1 MAKRLKN
8 VSVNSV
14 DLCKQGANQRAYI
27 CLKKSMEGKNVDLK
41 TSIIQNVCKELNITI
56 EDICKA
62 LGFSIQEE
70 ESQEQ
75 KMKKAMSDSI
85 TSILLDENKTAEQK
99 QELLQKSVDEFYNTI
114 YDFAKEKQQ
123 SEAETETETEPEQE
137 DENMD
142 INKMTEED
150 RAIYEELKKKYEPE
164 PQPKPEQKTQTELH
178 PEVKKALQEAETAK
192 QELQELKKSME
203 MKEFENIAKQYE
215 VIGKNAEE
223 LAVKLYGLK
232 KSEEESYHDYIAML
246 DEMVEMTQASGIFK
260 EYGSNRAG
268 AGSKKQQAEQRI
280 QELMKSNS
288 NLTYQQAFVQVC
300 EENAELKKALEY

>member
-1 MAKRLKN
+1 
-8 VSVNSV
+8 
-14 DLCKQGANQRAYI
+14 
-27 CLKKSMEGKNVDLK
+27 MEGKNVDLK

-99 QELLQKSVDEFYNTI
+99 QELLQKSVDEFYSTV

-123 SEAETETETEPEQE
+123 SETETEPEQE

-232 KSEEESYHDYIAML
+232 KSEEQSYNDYIAML

>member
-1 MAKRLKN
+1 MAKKLKN

-114 YDFAKEKQQ
+114 YYFEKEKQQ
-123 SEAETETETEPEQE
+123 REAETET
-137 DENMD
+137 
-142 INKMTEED
+142 
-150 RAIYEELKKKYEPE
+150 
-164 PQPKPEQKTQTELH
+164 
-178 PEVKKALQEAETAK
+178 
-192 QELQELKKSME
+192 
-203 MKEFENIAKQYE
+203 
-215 VIGKNAEE
+215 
-223 LAVKLYGLK
+223 
-232 KSEEESYHDYIAML
+232 
-246 DEMVEMTQASGIFK
+246 
-260 EYGSNRAG
+260 
-268 AGSKKQQAEQRI
+268 
-280 QELMKSNS
+280 
-288 NLTYQQAFVQVC
+288 
-300 EENAELKKALEY
+300 